1 MARPPGTDDAPPN
14 EGPAGAPA
22 APEVLAPKSVILDG
36 RYRIERELGRGGMGI
51 VYEATHLMLGRK
63 VAIKMLSPAMR
74 KRPDL
79 ANRMI
84 REARAVSTIGHPNI
98 VAVTDLG
105 LVAGL
110 PYIVMELLAG
120 VSVED
125 ELAHRGPMPV
135 SDAIVVTEAVLDAL
149 DAAHRRGIVH
159 RDIKPGNI
167 MLVRDG
173 AGRRTVKVLDFGIAK
188 IIDGDQVTT
197 KTSFVL
203 GTPLAM
209 APEQALGEDVD
220 ARADLHAVGS
230 LLYTMLVGEA
240 PFAGANAN
248 VAIARALEGK
258 YTPAGA
264 RVAGVSSALDAVIAK
279 ALARAREDRW
289 PDAAAMRAALHTCLP
304 GAKPAGPRRA
314 SAVIAPP
321 VAATP
326 SRTSSDPDVPLPV
339 SRPTAP
345 AGAPAHDPRFG
356 PAPIERLDVQT
367 LIDRP
372 PVRVAEVPQPPSRTG
387 RTLLFGG
394 VAIAAGLLGWRWLV
408 NQRSTATTHTAMIV
422 EEPESGLD
430 DAPAPEDAPAQGGT
444 VLLMVT
450 TTPKD
455 AVVFVDDVR
464 AAKNPVTVPRSDTM
478 VRVRVEAPGYE
489 PRVVEVQ
496 PKRSRQLE
504 VKLDRRRR

>member
-1 MARPPGTDDAPPN
+1 MARPPRTDDAPPTPA
-14 EGPAGAPA
+14 PAGAPA
-22 APEVLAPKSVILDG
+22 AEVLAPKSVILDG

-125 ELAHRGPMPV
+125 ELAHRGSMAVP
-135 SDAIVVTEAVLDAL
+135 DAIVVAEGVLDAL

-159 RDIKPGNI
+159 RDIKPGNV
-167 MLVRDG
+167 MLVRDAG
-173 AGRRTVKVLDFGIAK
+173 GRRTVKVLDFGVAK
-188 IIDGDQVTT
+188 IVDGDQATT

-240 PFAGANAN
+240 PFAAPNAN

-289 PDAAAMRAALHTCLP
+289 PDAASMRAALHACLP
-304 GAKPAGPRRA
+304 GATPAGPRRA

-321 VAATP
+321 VAAAP
-326 SRTSSDPDVPLPV
+326 SRTTADPEVPPPA
-339 SRPTAP
+339 SRPATP
-345 AGAPAHDPRFG
+345 GQDPRFG
-356 PAPIERLDVQT
+356 PAPVERLDVQT
-367 LIDRP
+367 LLDRP
-372 PVRVAEVPQPPSRTG
+372 PVRVAEVPRPPSRTG
-387 RTLLFGG
+387 RTLVLVG
-394 VAIAAGLLGWRWLV
+394 VAVAAGLLGWRWLV
-408 NQRSTATTHTAMIV
+408 GPRGAASTHTAMEV
-422 EEPESGLD
+422 AEPELGVD
-430 DAPAPEDAPAQGGT
+430 GEPAPEEAPAEGGT

-455 AVVFVDDVR
+455 AAVFVDDVR
-464 AAKNPVTVPRSDTM
+464 ATKNPVPVPRSETA

>member
-1 MARPPGTDDAPPN
+1 MDAAPPVQ
-14 EGPAGAPA
+14 GPVA
-22 APEVLAPKSVILDG
+22 APEALAPKSVILDG

-105 LVAGL
+105 LVGGL

-125 ELAHRGPMPV
+125 ELAHRGSMAVP
-135 SDAIVVTEAVLDAL
+135 DAILVAEAVLDAL
-149 DAAHRRGIVH
+149 DAAHRRSIVH
-159 RDIKPGNI
+159 RDIKPGNV

-188 IIDGDQVTT
+188 IVDGDQVTT

-220 ARADLHAVGS
+220 ARADVHAAGS

-240 PFAGANAN
+240 PFAATTAN
-248 VAIARALEGK
+248 VAIARMLEGK

-279 ALARAREDRW
+279 ALARAREERW
-289 PDAAAMRAALHTCLP
+289 PDAASMRAALHACLP
-304 GAKPAGPRRA
+304 GAKTAGPRRA
-314 SAVIAPP
+314 SAVVAPP
-321 VAATP
+321 AAASGDTMAEP
-326 SRTSSDPDVPLPV
+326 AVRAPA
-339 SRPTAP
+339 SRPA
-345 AGAPAHDPRFG
+345 AVVAPAHDPRFG
-356 PAPIERLDVQT
+356 PAPVERLDVQT
-367 LIDRP
+367 LLDRP
-372 PVRVAEVPQPPSRTG
+372 PVRVAEVPRPPSRIG
-387 RTLLFGG
+387 RTLVVAA

-408 NQRSTATTHTAMIV
+408 NQRVAATTHTAMAVAQPELGIDGEPAV
-422 EEPESGLD
+422 EE
-430 DAPAPEDAPAQGGT
+430 APTDGGT

-455 AVVFVDDVR
+455 AAVFVDDVL
-464 AAKNPVTVPRSDTM
+464 ATKNPVTVPRSETA